1 MNTAPELYRFSQQHH
16 INFNVKETK
25 GTELFERFT
34 QAFPKTNFTFSF
46 IGFHKYENFR
56 KTEGLTA
63 YGISGNLLYALSRKE
78 AYRYNLYRC
87 KHFSGKK
94 KLNGIKLQLDFEN
107 ESLMIDLGF
116 ADGDLVL
123 AALKQSAKK

>member
-1 MNTAPELYRFSQQHH
+1 MNTAPELYRFSKNHH

-25 GTELFERFT
+25 GTELFERFI

-63 YGISGNLLYALSRKE
+63 YGISGNLLYALSRKQ

-87 KHFSGKK
+87 KKISGQK
-94 KLNGIKLQLDFEN
+94 KLNGIKLTLLFED
-107 ESLMIDLGF
+107 ETLVIDLGF
-116 ADGDLVL
+116 ADGNLVL
-123 AALKQSAKK
+123 AALKQSSQK